1 MVTPYTGREW
11 DKETGVYYY
20 RARYYDPM
28 DGRYISKEPVGFKD
42 GISIYSYTKNN
53 PINHADPS
61 GLTGAS
67 GSWSNGSGWGGTEQQ
82 NLVCS
87 DDLDA
92 ACQQHDACYATNGF
106 DWKTVVKPQTESD
119 LCNIENKCDK
129 ELRDAAIRFTPT
141 NDKRR
146 ARDMILRIF

>member
-1 MVTPYTGREW
+1 VFS
-11 DKETGVYYY
+11 
-20 RARYYDPM
+20 YDL
-28 DGRYISKEPVGFKD
+28 
-42 GISIYSYTKNN
+42 N
-53 PINHADPS
+53 
-61 GLTGAS
+61 
-67 GSWSNGSGWGGTEQQ
+67 
-82 NLVCS
+82 
-87 DDLDA
+87 A